1 MIKRREL
8 KEQLL
13 AQLHHLL
20 DEKMEIAKH
29 EIDLVKDARDGETKN
44 SVGDKYETT
53 HAMLQM
59 ELEKYQSQLGKMRT
73 LKKELEQINPNKT
86 YSKIEFGC
94 LVICGSGNYF
104 LSIPIGK
111 VGVQKESYYCL
122 SVASPIGMAL
132 LGKSAGDQIQFQG
145 KTIVIKELI

>member
-20 DEKMEIAKH
+20 DGKMEIARH
-29 EIDLVKDARDGETKN
+29 EIELVKDARDGETKN

-73 LKKELEQINPNKT
+73 LKKELEQIKPSKT
-86 YSKIEFGC
+86 YSKAEFGC
-94 LVICGSGNYF
+94 LIVCDSGNYF
-104 LSIPIGK
+104 LSIPFGK
-111 VGVQKESYYCL
+111 VEIQNESYYCL

-132 LGKSAGDQIQFQG
+132 LGKSVGDQIQFQG
-145 KTIVIKELI
+145 KTITIQELL